1 MSITS
6 FITAIASSASGNYWI
21 STISDSTNSSNI
33 GTSPVITLLSTG
45 EVVMSAKSWTA
56 QTKTAVIKLSLSGS
70 VDWAS
75 LLTST
80 NNDTSQYGI
89 ARDSNDD
96 IYVPTITNTTTQFR
110 MYRINSSGTTQSA
123 DESGGWSDQAAQNLQ
138 IYLPTDTLYHAKA
151 NPTSGAHVYTDTLPT
166 LSGTPDDVIRLIPSS
181 TVFPGYTYADGTSYY
196 LYGYQGAGASSRP
209 IFYRMNSDSTA
220 PISFG
225 PWEWNVSNCSNIGVE
240 RGGNNRL
247 AVYSGDFY
255 VPFVGQKDTSSAQE
269 TVYLLKTQVWTSTSP
284 SITWAKSLDYPTTAN
299 ALRQG
304 PVIADSTGRIHSV
317 NRVQGPDPN
326 PGLYITTFDTSG
338 NFQSELIILGGSQI
352 NHYTGLIDSN
362 DDMYISIYSNTGS
375 SYSRPSVIK
384 IPSDYSSISSGT
396 YGDYTITYNTSSTL
410 TIDTPS
416 VSLGTFFNNNDTTL
430 NMSWG
435 AGTDN
440 SSSTS
445 NISASVTS
453 I

>member
-21 STISDSTNSSNI
+21 STLSDSASSSNL
-33 GTSPVITLLSTG
+33 GSSPVITLLSTG
-45 EVVMSAKSWTA
+45 EVVMSAKNWRAVS
-56 QTKTAVIKLSLSGS
+56 KTAVIKLDLSGS
-70 VDWAS
+70 VEWARE
-75 LLTST
+75 LTPA
-80 NNDTSQYGI
+80 TSATAQYGI

-96 IYVPTITNTTTQFR
+96 IYVPVMTSTTTSFI
-110 MYRINSSGTTQSA
+110 MYRINSNGATQSVN
-123 DESGGWSDQAAQNLQ
+123 ESGGWSDQEAQNLQ

-196 LYGYQGAGASSRP
+196 FYGYQGAGASSRP
-209 IFYRMNSDSTA
+209 IFYRMNSDLTQ
-220 PISFG
+220 PIGFG
-225 PWEWNVSNCSNIGVE
+225 PYEWNVSNCSNIAVE

-255 VPFVGQKDTSSAQE
+255 VPFTGQKDTSSYQD
-269 TVYLLKTQVWTSTSP
+269 TVYILKTQVWTSVSP
-284 SITWAKSLDYPTTAN
+284 SVTWAKSLDYPTTAN
-299 ALRQG
+299 ALRHG

-338 NFQSELIILGGSQI
+338 NFQSELTILGGSQI

-362 DDMYISIYSNTGS
+362 DDMYISIYGNAGS

-416 VSLGTFFNNNDTTL
+416 VTVGTFFNNNDTTL
-430 NMSWG
+430 NISWG